1 MNRYGSAPDYNTD
14 DTKWRGRTRTS
25 AGLFEVPRVPVMIG
39 ASRGMLAAC
48 VFGLKGINMISRLTL
63 LFVGLTAAL
72 WPMAAGAER
81 RVALVIGN
89 SAYQH
94 ATALRNPG
102 NDANDVAETLKKV
115 GFEVQLGTDL
125 DQQGFART
133 IEQFARTLEDADVG
147 LFFYA
152 GHGVQMN
159 DKNYLVS
166 VNAKLENE
174 FLLSSETIEL
184 DAIVRLMESKA
195 PINLVFLDA
204 CRNNPLAE
212 NLRRS
217 LTVLKRSAQL
227 GRGLAR
233 MEPTGRDTL
242 VAFSAAP
249 GQEAADGS
257 DRNSPFSAALLRHIP
272 KAGLEVSVMLKDVAA
287 DVRRDTRNSQR
298 PQQLSDMTKAFY
310 FAKLQQVEATRID
323 APPAPEL
330 IAKQGP
336 AATADDYSLDMAF
349 WSAAQ
354 SSGDCDAVRAYLQ
367 RFPKG
372 VFVELAKLSERRL
385 CSLGRKVTV
394 IDPTAT
400 DPVPPSSAM
409 ATLAAPSQSPAPTL
423 APAVPSAPALFPP
436 AVNQPTSSYAL
447 AALPE
452 VKAGMASTEPRPV
465 FAPSTTEMTRIIQ
478 LELYRLGCGTN
489 QANGTWT
496 TTTREGLR
504 KFNKFMQA
512 KLDLNDP
519 SSITIKALQNQGE
532 RVCPVECGKGF
543 VARGDTCVAVAK
555 PKPEPR
561 AEPRRKERR
570 VVERRR
576 APRPSAESAAP
587 AQPPPIA
594 SSGPPGMMPFMF
606 MGGFGMRRH

>member
-1 MNRYGSAPDYNTD
+1 M
-14 DTKWRGRTRTS
+14 
-25 AGLFEVPRVPVMIG
+25 L
-39 ASRGMLAAC
+39 SRLILM
-48 VFGLKGINMISRLTL
+48 VFGL
-63 LFVGLTAAL
+63 VAAL
-72 WPMAAGAER
+72 WPMAASAER

-102 NDANDVAETLKKV
+102 NDANDVSETLKKL
-115 GFEVQLGTDL
+115 GFDVQLGIDL

-166 VNAKLENE
+166 VNARLENE

-257 DRNSPFSAALLRHIP
+257 DRNSPFTAALLRHIP

-310 FAKLQQVEATRID
+310 FAKLQQVESTKTD
-323 APPAPEL
+323 AAPAPEL
-330 IAKQGP
+330 LAKAGP
-336 AATADDYSLDMAF
+336 AADDHSLDVAF
-349 WSAAQ
+349 WNAAQ
-354 SSGDCDAVRAYLQ
+354 SSNDCDAIRAYMQ

-372 VFVELAKLSERRL
+372 VFIELAKLSERRL
-385 CSLGRKVTV
+385 CSVGRKVTV
-394 IDPTAT
+394 IDPA
-400 DPVPPSSAM
+400 PSD
-409 ATLAAPSQSPAPTL
+409 AAPSPSAVATLTAPSPSPAPSLTPA
-423 APAVPSAPALFPP
+423 APPAPALIPP
-436 AVNQPTSSYAL
+436 AVNRPAPGPAI

-452 VKAGMASTEPRPV
+452 VKAASGSAPV
-465 FAPSTTEMTRIIQ
+465 VSSTEMTRIIQ
-478 LELYRLGCGTN
+478 LELYRLGCGSSE
-489 QANGTWT
+489 ANGNWT
-496 TTTREGLR
+496 AATREGLR
-504 KFNKFMQA
+504 RYNKAMHA
-512 KLDLNDP
+512 KLDLSDP
-519 SSITIKALQNQGE
+519 SNTTITALQNQGG
-532 RVCPVECGKGF
+532 RVCPVECGRGL

-561 AEPRRKERR
+561 AERRGKERR
-570 VVERRR
+570 VVERKR
-576 APRPSAESAAP
+576 APRASAESSAP
-587 AQPPPIA
+587 AQAPAQSAPVA
-594 SSGPPGMMPFMF
+594 TSGPPMMPFMF
-606 MGGFGMRRH
+606 MGGFGFRGGRF

>member
-1 MNRYGSAPDYNTD
+1 MLCR
-14 DTKWRGRTRTS
+14 
-25 AGLFEVPRVPVMIG
+25 LFLV
-39 ASRGMLAAC
+39 
-48 VFGLKGINMISRLTL
+48 VFGLA
-63 LFVGLTAAL
+63 AAL
-72 WPMAAGAER
+72 WPMAANAER

-102 NDANDVAETLKKV
+102 NDANDVAEALRKL
-115 GFEVQLGTDL
+115 GFDVQLGVDL

-133 IEQFARTLEDADVG
+133 IEQFARTLDEADVG

-184 DAIVRLMESKA
+184 DAIVRLMESKV
-195 PINLVFLDA
+195 PVNLVFLDA

-242 VAFSAAP
+242 IAFSAAP

-257 DRNSPFSAALLRHIP
+257 DRNSPFTAALLRHIP
-272 KAGLEVSVMLKDVAA
+272 KAGLEVSVMLKDVAG

-310 FAKLQQVEATRID
+310 FAKLQQVESTKVD
-323 APPAPEL
+323 APLAPEL
-330 IAKQGP
+330 IAKSGP
-336 AATADDYSLDMAF
+336 AAGADDHSLDVAF
-349 WSAAQ
+349 WNAAQ
-354 SSGDCDAVRAYLQ
+354 SSNDCDAVRAYMQ

-372 VFVELAKLSERRL
+372 VFIELAKLSERRL
-385 CSLGRKVTV
+385 CSVGRKVTV
-394 IDPTAT
+394 IDPAPSDMTPSPSMVATLTA
-400 DPVPPSSAM
+400 PGQSSAPSLIS
-409 ATLAAPSQSPAPTL
+409 ATPPAPAMIPPVANRPAPT
-423 APAVPSAPALFPP
+423 PAI
-436 AVNQPTSSYAL
+436 

-452 VKAGMASTEPRPV
+452 VKAAGGATDQRQVPGSSAS
-465 FAPSTTEMTRIIQ
+465 EMTRIIQ
-478 LELYRLGCGTN
+478 LELYRLGCGSSE
-489 QANGTWT
+489 ANGNWT
-496 TTTREGLR
+496 AATREGLR
-504 KFNKFMQA
+504 KYNKLRHA
-512 KLDLNDP
+512 KLDLNDA
-519 SSITIKALQNQGE
+519 SSATITALQNQSG
-532 RVCPVECGKGF
+532 RVCPMECGKGF
-543 VARGDTCVAVAK
+543 VSKGNYCVAVAK
-555 PKPEPR
+555 PQPPK
-561 AEPRRKERR
+561 KERR

-576 APRPSAESAAP
+576 APRAAAHSAAP
-587 AQPPPIA
+587 AAAPPQPAPMV
-594 SSGPPGMMPFMF
+594 STGGGMMPLMF
-606 MGGFGMRRH
+606 MGGGFRFRR

>member
-1 MNRYGSAPDYNTD
+1 M
-14 DTKWRGRTRTS
+14 
-25 AGLFEVPRVPVMIG
+25 L
-39 ASRGMLAAC
+39 SRLILMA
-48 VFGLKGINMISRLTL
+48 FGLA
-63 LFVGLTAAL
+63 AAL
-72 WPMAAGAER
+72 WPMAASAER

-115 GFEVQLGTDL
+115 GFEVQLGVDL

-133 IEQFARTLEDADVG
+133 IEQFARTLDEADVG

-242 VAFSAAP
+242 IAFSAAP

-257 DRNSPFSAALLRHIP
+257 DRNSPFTAALLRHLP

-310 FAKLQQVEATRID
+310 FTKLQQVESTRTD
-323 APPAPEL
+323 AAPPPEL
-330 IAKQGP
+330 IAKSGP
-336 AATADDYSLDMAF
+336 PVGIDDHSLDVAF
-349 WSAAQ
+349 WNAAQ
-354 SSGDCDAVRAYLQ
+354 SSNDCDAVRAYMQ

-372 VFVELAKLSERRL
+372 VFIELAKLSERRL
-385 CSLGRKVTV
+385 CSVGRKVTV
-394 IDPTAT
+394 IDPA
-400 DPVPPSSAM
+400 PSD
-409 ATLAAPSQSPAPTL
+409 AAPSPSAVATLMAPSQHSAPSLTPA
-423 APAVPSAPALFPP
+423 APPAPALIPPP
-436 AVNQPTSSYAL
+436 ANRPASTLAI

-452 VKAGMASTEPRPV
+452 VKAAGGATDPRPAA
-465 FAPSTTEMTRIIQ
+465 APSTTEMTRIIQ
-478 LELYRLGCGTN
+478 LELYRMGCGSN
-489 QANGTWT
+489 EANGNWT
-496 TTTREGLR
+496 AATREGLR
-504 KFNKFMQA
+504 KYNKVMHA

-519 SSITIKALQNQGE
+519 SSATITALQNQSG
-532 RVCPVECGKGF
+532 RVCPVECGRGLVAKGN
-543 VARGDTCVAVAK
+543 TCVAVAK
-555 PKPEPR
+555 PERPK
-561 AEPRRKERR
+561 KERR

-576 APRPSAESAAP
+576 APRAAESAAP
-587 AQPPPIA
+587 APAPAQSAPVVT
-594 SSGPPGMMPFMF
+594 SGPPIMPMMF
-606 MGGFGMRRH
+606 MGGFGFRRH